1 MTYAP
6 PSRLAIGLSALS
18 LVALSFGSLGCASS
32 SSSGGT
38 GGNAAT
44 GTGGSSSG
52 TGGSS
57 SGTGGST
64 SGTGGS
70 VGTGGSGT
78 GGSVATGGTPGTG
91 GSVSTGGAPGTGGN
105 GTGGA
110 TGGLTGSG
118 GSAGKGGASGSTG
131 TGGSAGKGGST
142 GTGGAA
148 GAGATTFYTDD
159 FESDMAGKQP
169 AGWDNFIGYIYKT
182 TNPSGNGSS
191 ALADATHTHNG
202 SKLAAHFKISGSD
215 PVFLQHALPTG
226 TNHLYLRVFVYLTNA
241 MGDLPMSGG
250 DNHETLLG
258 LTGDP
263 TSANTQIRFG
273 QIKGV
278 IGTNQVPTDNIA
290 PIMAQ
295 WYSGPVI
302 SSGTWHCLEVEF
314 DGSAT
319 YNTLRAYSD
328 GTLIHSIAAG
338 SDWQNGALPGTWM
351 NGMFVDVLIGWQS
364 FSSLG
369 NENLD
374 GQSRPQQHR
383 PYRLQLGP
391 ATSGEEQRNRLGE
404 RVSRPL

>member
-6 PSRLAIGLSALS
+6 QSSFAIRSAVGWSALS
-18 LVALSFGSLGCASS
+18 LLALSLGSLGCAGGSS
-32 SSSGGT
+32 TGGT
-38 GGNAAT
+38 GGSAAT
-44 GTGGSSSG
+44 GTGGSSTG

-57 SGTGGST
+57 TGTGGGT
-64 SGTGGS
+64 GGNASGTGGS
-70 VGTGGSGT
+70 VGTGGSGSGT
-78 GGSVATGGTPGTG
+78 GGSISTGGTTGAG
-91 GSVSTGGAPGTGGN
+91 GSVSTGGVSGTGGS
-105 GTGGA
+105 GTGG
-110 TGGLTGSG
+110 TG
-118 GSAGKGGASGSTG
+118 GSAATGGSTG
-131 TGGSAGKGGST
+131 TGGSAGKS

-148 GAGATTFYTDD
+148 GAGAVTFYTDD
-159 FESDMAGKQP
+159 FESDTAGQQP

-182 TNPSGNGSS
+182 TNPSSDGSS

-215 PVFLQHALPTG
+215 PVFLQHALPAG
-226 TNHLYLRVFVYLTNA
+226 TNHLYMRVFVYLTNA

-278 IGTNQVPTDNIA
+278 IGTNQVPSDNIA

-302 SSGTWHCLEVEF
+302 SAATWHCLEVEF
-314 DGSAT
+314 DGSAS
-319 YNTLRAYSD
+319 YNALRAYSD
-328 GTLIHSIAAG
+328 GTLIHSITAAT
-338 SDWQNGALPGTWM
+338 DWQNGALPATWM
-351 NGMFVDVLIGWQS
+351 NGMFVDVLMGWQS

-369 NENLD
+369 NEIWMDDLALSSTGRIGCN
-374 GQSRPQQHR
+374 
-383 PYRLQLGP
+383 
-391 ATSGEEQRNRLGE
+391 
-404 RVSRPL
+404 

>member
-6 PSRLAIGLSALS
+6 KSLLVSRCAIGLSALS
-18 LVALSFGSLGCASS
+18 LVALFGSLGCAGGSS
-32 SSSGGT
+32 TTGT
-38 GGNAAT
+38 GGNGP

-52 TGGSS
+52 TGGNS

-64 SGTGGS
+64 SGTGGLP
-70 VGTGGSGT
+70 GTGGNS
-78 GGSVATGGTPGTG
+78 PGTG
-91 GSVSTGGAPGTGGN
+91 GSVSTGGTPGTGGN
-105 GTGGA
+105 VATGGVSGTGGSGTGGA
-110 TGGLTGSG
+110 TGGSTGTG
-118 GSAGKGGASGSTG
+118 GSTSTGGATG
-131 TGGSAGKGGST
+131 TGGSAGVS

-148 GAGATTFYTDD
+148 GGGATTFYTDD
-159 FESDMAGKQP
+159 FESDTAGKQP
-169 AGWDNFIGYIYKT
+169 AGWDNFIGYNYKT
-182 TNPSGNGSS
+182 TNPSSDGSS

-202 SKLAAHFKISGSD
+202 SKLAAHFKISGTD

-226 TNHLYLRVFVYLTNA
+226 TNHLFLRVFVYLTNA

-278 IGTNQVPTDNIA
+278 IGTNQVPSDNIA

-295 WYSGPVI
+295 WYSGPMI
-302 SSGTWHCLEVEF
+302 SSGVWHCLELEF
-314 DGSAT
+314 DGSAS
-319 YNTLRAYSD
+319 YNALRAYSD
-328 GTLIHSIAAG
+328 GTLIHSITAAT
-338 SDWQNGALPGTWM
+338 DWQNGALPATWM

-369 NENLD
+369 NEIWMDDVALSSTGRIGCN
-374 GQSRPQQHR
+374 
-383 PYRLQLGP
+383 
-391 ATSGEEQRNRLGE
+391 
-404 RVSRPL
+404 

>member
-6 PSRLAIGLSALS
+6 HRHFASRLAIGLSALS
-18 LVALSFGSLGCASS
+18 LVALSLGSLGCAGG

-38 GGNAAT
+38 GGSAASGTGGSGTGGSGT
-44 GTGGSSSG
+44 GTGGSA
-52 TGGSS
+52 
-57 SGTGGST
+57 

-70 VGTGGSGT
+70 VGTGGSGAGT
-78 GGSVATGGTPGTG
+78 GGNVSTGGTPGTG
-91 GSVSTGGAPGTGGN
+91 GSVSTGGTPGTGGSVS
-105 GTGGA
+105 TGG
-110 TGGLTGSG
+110 TP
-118 GSAGKGGASGSTG
+118 G
-131 TGGSAGKGGST
+131 TGGSSTGGTT

-148 GAGATTFYTDD
+148 GAGAATFYTDD

-169 AGWDNFIGYIYKT
+169 AGWDNFIAYNYKT
-182 TNPSGNGSS
+182 TNPNSDGSG

-215 PVFLQHALPTG
+215 PVFLERPLPTG

-241 MGDLPMSGG
+241 MGDLPASGG

-263 TSANTQIRFG
+263 TSANTQVRFG

-278 IGTNQVPTDNIA
+278 IGTNQVPSDNIA

-295 WYSGPVI
+295 WNSGPVI
-302 SSGTWHCLEVEF
+302 SAGVWHCLEVEF
-314 DGSAT
+314 DGSAS
-319 YNTLRAYSD
+319 YNALRAYSD
-328 GTLIHSIAAG
+328 GTLIHSITAAT
-338 SDWQNGALPGTWM
+338 DWQNGALPATWM

-369 NENLD
+369 NEVWMDDLALSSVGRIGCN
-374 GQSRPQQHR
+374 
-383 PYRLQLGP
+383 
-391 ATSGEEQRNRLGE
+391 
-404 RVSRPL
+404 

>member
-6 PSRLAIGLSALS
+6 LSRLAIGLSALS
-18 LVALSFGSLGCASS
+18 LVALSLGSLGCAGGSS
-32 SSSGGT
+32 TGGT
-38 GGNAAT
+38 GGNAT
-44 GTGGSSSG
+44 GTGGSSGG
-52 TGGSS
+52 TGGSNTGTGG
-57 SGTGGST
+57 GTGGSA

-78 GGSVATGGTPGTG
+78 GGIVSTGGTPGTG
-91 GSVSTGGAPGTGGN
+91 GSVSTGGSVGTGGS
-105 GTGGA
+105 GTGGSI
-110 TGGLTGSG
+110 GST
-118 GSAGKGGASGSTG
+118 GGASG
-131 TGGSAGKGGST
+131 TGGSAGKGGATGTGGSAGKS

-159 FESDMAGKQP
+159 FESDTAGKQP
-169 AGWDNFIGYIYKT
+169 AGWDNFIGYNYKT

-215 PVFLQHALPTG
+215 PVFLEHALPTG
-226 TNHLYLRVFVYLTNA
+226 TNHVYLRVFVYLTNA
-241 MGDLPMSGG
+241 MGNLPMSGG

-263 TSANTQIRFG
+263 ASANTQVRFG

-295 WYSGPVI
+295 WYSGPTI
-302 SSGTWHCLEVEF
+302 SAGTWHCLELEF

-319 YNTLRAYSD
+319 YNALRAYSD
-328 GTLIHSIAAG
+328 GTLIHSITAAT
-338 SDWQNGALPGTWM
+338 DWQNGALPATWM
-351 NGMFVDVLIGWQS
+351 SGMFVDVLIGWQS

-369 NENLD
+369 NEIWMDDLALSSTGRIGCN
-374 GQSRPQQHR
+374 
-383 PYRLQLGP
+383 
-391 ATSGEEQRNRLGE
+391 
-404 RVSRPL
+404 